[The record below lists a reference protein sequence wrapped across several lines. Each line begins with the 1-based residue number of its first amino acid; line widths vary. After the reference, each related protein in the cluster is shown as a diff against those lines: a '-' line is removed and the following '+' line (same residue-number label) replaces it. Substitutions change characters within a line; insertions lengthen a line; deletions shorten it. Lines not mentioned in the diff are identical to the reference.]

1 MLQNTVGIVSEFN
14 PFHYGHQ
21 YLIRK
26 TREQYGENTGIVCV
40 MSGDF
45 VQRGEAACF
54 SKYARA
60 EAACRSGAD
69 LVLELP
75 LPWCCSSAEAFA
87 SAALGIMNG
96 LGAVSAISFGSECG
110 DAGKI
115 RRAAEV
121 LLSPEM
127 EDALRQQLQQ
137 NKNYA
142 SARQAALASLS
153 EELAEIIG
161 TPNNILAVEY
171 AKAIIQSNAEIALF
185 TVSRTGAAHDSFS
198 DDGYRSARE
207 IREMMIRD
215 PLSGDWY
222 DYVPKQAA
230 AVFRREIQQGRGPVN
245 VEALESAILSR
256 LRLLTLEDIMNL
268 PETDGGIG
276 ELFYRSVQSTGSLEA
291 LVQNVKHKSIA
302 LSRVR
307 RLVTA
312 GALGIRKDM
321 GEWEP
326 DYIRVLAFNGKGRQI
341 LHDASPSLPIITKTA
356 HMQRGNTAG
365 TEQFELGSCA
375 HDLFVLGFQDS
386 VQRVC
391 GEDWRTGPVIVK
403 GE

>member
-1 MLQNTVGIVSEFN
+1 M
-14 PFHYGHQ
+14 
-21 YLIRK
+21 
-26 TREQYGENTGIVCV
+26 
-40 MSGDF
+40 
-45 VQRGEAACF
+45 
-54 SKYARA
+54 
-60 EAACRSGAD
+60 
-69 LVLELP
+69 
-75 LPWCCSSAEAFA
+75 
-87 SAALGIMNG
+87 
-96 LGAVSAISFGSECG
+96 
-110 DAGKI
+110 
-115 RRAAEV
+115 
-121 LLSPEM
+121 
-127 EDALRQQLQQ
+127 
-137 NKNYA
+137 
-142 SARQAALASLS
+142 
-153 EELAEIIG
+153 
-161 TPNNILAVEY
+161 
-171 AKAIIQSNAEIALF
+171 IQSNADIALF

-207 IREMMIRD
+207 IREMMLRD
-215 PLSGDWY
+215 PLSGDWFNH
-222 DYVPKQAA
+222 VPEQAA

-291 LVQNVKHKSIA
+291 LIA

-356 HMQRGNTAG
+356 HMQRGYTAG

-386 VQRVC
+386 AQRVC